1 MICKNGFW
9 HPSKVPICCPF
20 LCTLSLCINSGT
32 CMADPQDKNK
42 SYHCV
47 CASDWMGRQCEFQKV
62 NKIKLKREIRQLIS
76 YMGGVCELNEYV
88 TGPVWG
94 EYTEYEWFVICLSQ
108 KEGAYYLYTV
118 SEDV

>member
-1 MICKNGFW
+1 
-9 HPSKVPICCPF
+9 
-20 LCTLSLCINSGT
+20 
-32 CMADPQDKNK
+32 MADPQDKNK

-47 CASDWMGRQCEFQKV
+47 CASDWMGHQCEFQKV